1 MTTNTTNKTK
11 IQTIKKLQELVNNV
25 FEFSFSRTPLR
36 QRIEDIYKE
45 TIELSRY
52 VDLRNLKEETGD
64 LLASTIQLCNENGW
78 DASELVQATLDKIV
92 KRQEQYK
99 SLGRKINTIIIGGA
113 YNPITLGHIKMAQ
126 FILNTS
132 KTFDEAWL
140 VPCASH
146 LSGKKLESAKN
157 RLEMCEIA
165 AQVDGRI
172 KVCDYEIVHK
182 LGGETYHFIKRLLEE
197 SYSKDKFDFSYA
209 VGLDNANTF
218 ANWVNYQDLEKM
230 IRFVIV
236 SRQGIKRDE
245 KVDWYLKAPHIF
257 LRDENGFIPETS
269 STEVRELLKVP
280 FCEDR
285 WESANER
292 LNELLDT
299 NVRKYIEENKL
310 YK

>member
-1 MTTNTTNKTK
+1 MTKK
-11 IQTIKKLQELVNNV
+11 IKSVQQLQETVNNV
-25 FEFSFSRTPLR
+25 FESSFSRTPLR

-64 LLASTIQLCNENGW
+64 LLASTLQLCNENGW
-78 DASELVQATLDKIV
+78 DASKLVQATLDKII

-99 SLGRKINTIIIGGA
+99 SLGRKINVVIIGGA
-113 YNPITLGHIKMAQ
+113 YDPITVGHIKMAQ

-132 KTFDEAWL
+132 KTFDEAWM

-146 LSGKKLESAKN
+146 LYGKKLESAKD
-157 RLEMCEIA
+157 RLEMCNLA

-172 KVCDYEIVHK
+172 KSFDYEISNN

-197 SYSKDKFDFSYA
+197 DFAKDEYDFSYA
-209 VGLDNANTF
+209 IGLDNANTF
-218 ANWVNYQDLEKM
+218 DKWVNYQDLEKM
-230 IRFVIV
+230 IRFVVV

-245 KVDWYLKAPHIF
+245 KVDWYMKAPHIF

-269 STEVRELLKVP
+269 STEVRKLLKVNSL
-280 FCEDR
+280 DHA
-285 WESANER
+285 WEQVNIR
-292 LNELLDT
+292 LDELLDI
-299 NVRKYIEENKL
+299 NVRGYIAKKGL
-310 YK
+310 YKT